1 MTHAVITGT
10 GLYTPPHAIDN
21 ATLVASFNAWVDR
34 ENARYQEAI
43 EDGWRQ
49 PLEHCSSEF
58 IAKAT
63 FLACPNLPKRDMLP
77 DMSSSTTVAHAAWY
91 SVS

>member
-43 EDGWRQ
+43 EDARVEIQHPEDGR
-49 PLEHCSSEF
+49 
-58 IAKAT
+58 I
-63 FLACPNLPKRDMLP
+63 
-77 DMSSSTTVAHAAWY
+77 
-91 SVS
+91 